1 LFLILILSLFW
12 FFLLWLPKRLQKERF
27 KKRMLSGK
35 TAEKEAEEILRKRG
49 YKILSYQKRDK
60 YEIIVDNEPYQITV
74 IADFLVEKRGRK
86 YVVEVK
92 TGRDAPSIKNSTT
105 RRQLLEYYY
114 VFKPDGIL
122 LVDME
127 NGLFHHIEFLFP
139 YRHNIYNYIIYFIV
153 GFLAGGVI
161 LYLIMRIK

>member
-1 LFLILILSLFW
+1 M
-12 FFLLWLPKRLQKERF
+12 RNGRA
-27 KKRMLSGK
+27 
-35 TAEKEAEEILRKRG
+35 AEKEAEEVLRKKG

-60 YEIIVDNEPYQITV
+60 YEIIVDNEPHQITI
-74 IADFLVEKRGRK
+74 IADFLVEKRGKK

-92 TGRDAPSIKNSTT
+92 TGRDAPSIRNSTT

-127 NGLFHHIEFLFP
+127 NGLFYQIEFVFP
-139 YRHNIYNYIIYFIV
+139 YTYNRYNIYNYIIYFII
-153 GFLAGGVI
+153 GFLIGGVI
-161 LYLIMRIK
+161 LYLIMRVR